1 MMRSIMIFPK
11 FSNMELID
19 KLRKDYDP
27 LVEKIPAH
35 ITVVFPFE
43 SSHSQNELKEHIQ
56 KALKRFKP
64 FDIRLTGITGAE
76 KGYLFLNVKKGN
88 DQIIELHDRLYSG
101 ILATYLFRKT
111 TYFPHLTVGRLK
123 SIELYNSALQMTK
136 EFNHEFVT
144 TVEKVEL
151 ESIDEM
157 ERSRIEYIHKF

>member
-1 MMRSIMIFPK
+1 MRRSIVIFPE
-11 FSNMELID
+11 FSNIELID

-27 LVEKIPAH
+27 LVDKIPPH

-43 SSHSQNELKEHIQ
+43 SSHSQNELKEHLQ
-56 KALKRFKP
+56 NALKRFNS

-76 KGYLFLNVKKGN
+76 RGYLFLNVKKGN

-101 ILATYLFRKT
+101 ILATYRFRKT

-123 SIELYNSALQMTK
+123 SSALYNSALQMTK
-136 EFNHEFVT
+136 EFNHEFVA
-144 TVEKVEL
+144 TVEKVAL

-157 ERSRIEYIHKF
+157 ERSRIEYIHQF